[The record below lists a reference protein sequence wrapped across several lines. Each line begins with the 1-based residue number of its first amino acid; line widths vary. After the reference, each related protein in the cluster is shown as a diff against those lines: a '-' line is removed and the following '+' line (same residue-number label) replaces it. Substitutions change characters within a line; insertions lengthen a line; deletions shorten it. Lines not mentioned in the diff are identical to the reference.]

1 MQKWIEEARKYLGLN
16 EIPGP
21 KHNATILSWLSQLK
35 AWWKEDETP
44 WCGTFVAHCIRES
57 DLAIPQYWMRA
68 KAWADW
74 GMKLKAAIP
83 GCIVVFEREGGGHVG
98 FVVGRDQ
105 KGNIMVLGGNQ
116 GNRVSIAPFST
127 ARVIAYVWPT
137 AVPVPQEP
145 LPLLASNGQLS
156 TNEA

>member
-44 WCGTFVAHCIRES
+44 WCGTFVAHCVREAG
-57 DLAIPQYWMRA
+57 LTVPQYWMRA

-74 GMKLKAAIP
+74 GVKLQAPAP

-98 FVVGRDQ
+98 FVVGKDSR
-105 KGNIMVLGGNQ
+105 GNLMVLGGNQ

-127 ARVIAYVWPT
+127 ARVLAYVWPL
-137 AVPVPQEP
+137 AVPRDGEA
-145 LPLLASNGQLS
+145 LPLLASNGQVS